1 MIAHKAREQMLQG
14 VDTAFRHHFLVRYAE
29 AQIEN
34 GDFIAM
40 RRVHFLRDTHRWGF
54 HSGMVDCETI

>member
-1 MIAHKAREQMLQG
+1 VIAHKAGEQVLQG
-14 VDTAFRHHFLVRYAE
+14 VNTAFRHHFLVWHAE

-34 GDFIAM
+34 GDFIAV
-40 RRVHFLRDTHRWGF
+40 RRVHFLRDTHRRCF